1 MTTQNT
7 NQYSKRS
14 YLVTLPKNL
23 QKLKII
29 QQLKAIVF
37 ETYKGIDITTLKNDL
52 EFIEHSLTLLLNS
65 SLDLGLTKDVKIED
79 IALELFKDL
88 FNLNDQELKQY
99 EKHII
104 YLIEKGLIKKIKTFS
119 LTLTNFSE
127 FLKKKV
133 L

>member
-14 YLVTLPKNL
+14 DLVTLPKNL

-52 EFIEHSLTLLLNS
+52 EFIEHALTLLLNAS
-65 SLDLGLTKDVKIED
+65 KDLGLTKDVKIED

-88 FNLNDQELKQY
+88 FNLNDQELKEY

-104 YLIEKGLIKKIKTFS
+104 YLIEKGLIKKIQTFS